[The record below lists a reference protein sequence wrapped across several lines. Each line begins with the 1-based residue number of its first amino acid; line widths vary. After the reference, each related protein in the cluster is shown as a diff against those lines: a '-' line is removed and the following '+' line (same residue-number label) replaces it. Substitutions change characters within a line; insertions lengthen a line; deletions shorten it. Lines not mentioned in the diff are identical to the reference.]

1 MFDSDPIW
9 DFVRAKAAEKALALR
24 EQGFSG
30 PAMLGMNE
38 LEYTGVMEV
47 LAKLEPRFR
56 VREDFRK
63 EEREMEIILKKQR
76 EMDASL
82 HAKHG

>member
-1 MFDSDPIW
+1 M
-9 DFVRAKAAEKALALR
+9 R

-38 LEYTGVMEV
+38 LEYTGVMEI
-47 LAKLEPRFR
+47 LAKLEPRFI

-63 EEREMEIILKKQR
+63 EEKVMEKLLVKR
-76 EMDASL
+76 GEPAFSR
-82 HAKHG
+82 